1 MDFIQHLLPT
11 FEHLGVVGY
20 WVVFL
25 AAFLESLAI
34 VGTFIPGAIIVI
46 IFGFL
51 SAEGYFDIGDLIWFV
66 ALGAI
71 LGDVISYYLGTK
83 GKMFFR
89 DENKL
94 LRLSHLETGEEF
106 FRKHGNKSIFLGR
119 FIGPLRAMVPFV
131 AGLSRMDIKVFL
143 FWNITSGILWAIIHV
158 LIGYF
163 FGGTMD
169 VVEAWVGRVGYIITG
184 LILAGLA
191 IYLVY
196 KKGRNLIGFLE
207 VFSNR
212 NSKVI
217 FIISGVLV
225 SLAIIF
231 YIVFSVYNQSIPNI
245 I

>member
-11 FEHLGVVGY
+11 FEHLGILGY
-20 WVVFL
+20 WVAFL

-83 GKMFFR
+83 GKMFFKN
-89 DENKL
+89 ENKL

-106 FRKHGNKSIFLGR
+106 FKKHGNKSIFFGR
-119 FIGPLRAMVPFV
+119 FIGPLRAIVPFV
-131 AGLSRMDIKVFL
+131 AGLSKMNIKIFL
-143 FWNITSGILWAIIHV
+143 FWNITSGVLWAIIHV

-163 FGGTMD
+163 FGGTMS
-169 VVEAWVGRVGYIITG
+169 VVEAWMGRIGFIIMG
-184 LILAGLA
+184 LILVSV
-191 IYLVY
+191 IFYIVY
-196 KKGRNLIGFLE
+196 KKGKNLISFFE
-207 VFSNR
+207 VFSNK
-212 NSKVI
+212 NFKI
-217 FIISGVLV
+217 LFIILGTLV
-225 SLAIIF
+225 CLGIIF
-231 YIVFSVYNQSIPNI
+231 YIVFSVYNQPIPNI
-245 I
+245 L

>member
-11 FEHLGVVGY
+11 FEHLGIFGY
-20 WVVFL
+20 WVAFL

-71 LGDVISYYLGTK
+71 LGDVVSYYLGTK
-83 GKMFFR
+83 GKMFFKN
-89 DENKL
+89 ENKL

-106 FRKHGNKSIFLGR
+106 FKKHGNKSIFFGR
-119 FIGPLRAMVPFV
+119 FIGPLRAIVPFV
-131 AGLSRMDIKVFL
+131 AGLSKMNIKIFL
-143 FWNITSGILWAIIHV
+143 FWNITSGVLWAIIHV

-163 FGGTMD
+163 FGGTMS
-169 VVEAWVGRVGYIITG
+169 VVEAWMGRIGFIIMG
-184 LILAGLA
+184 LILVSV
-191 IYLVY
+191 IFYIVY
-196 KKGRNLIGFLE
+196 KKGKNLVSFFEIFNNKNFKIL
-207 VFSNR
+207 
-212 NSKVI
+212 
-217 FIISGVLV
+217 FIILSVLV

-231 YIVFSVYNQSIPNI
+231 YIVFIVYNQLMPNI
-245 I
+245 L